1 MHFYLGQIVLIL
13 YSLFKHVIIIHHNN
27 LCQFR
32 TLFVYVTKKVIT
44 SYLDD
49 DEKASVL
56 EKGHLPVKDINQKI
70 SLYFAGARFAFAS

>member
-1 MHFYLGQIVLIL
+1 ML
-13 YSLFKHVIIIHHNN
+13 SLFFLHS
-27 LCQFR
+27 L
-32 TLFVYVTKKVIT
+32 LFDSFTVYLSKKVIT

-56 EKGHLPVKDINQKI
+56 EKGHLPVKEMNHKI